1 MAIAK
6 KIKSWARHIL
16 SCCDEQEEEKP
27 LQIGYP
33 TDFRRVEDV
42 RIDDLP
48 MEQYETLPCLC
59 PITPLKHSRLISIRE
74 KAAADA
80 ERMFSRLEP
89 LSSNPPHPSS
99 PPSRLDRVKQH
110 TRKIS
115 NHLKQGY
122 SPVTGCDS
130 SSYSTDDQDVLLGAR
145 VASNDIG
152 IRRCGTVMTTS
163 RDSITLHGSETPEA
177 DKDSGKGMLRF

>member
-1 MAIAK
+1 MAIMK

-27 LQIGYP
+27 LQIVGAL
-33 TDFRRVEDV
+33 R
-42 RIDDLP
+42 
-48 MEQYETLPCLC
+48 
-59 PITPLKHSRLISIRE
+59 TPLNYSRLISIRE

-130 SSYSTDDQDVLLGAR
+130 SPYSTDDQDVLLGAR

-152 IRRCGTVMTTS
+152 IKRCGTVMTTS